1 MPDAARSFLDTHR
14 VLSLFLL
21 KMAAI
26 YAAWFVLYDLWLLP
40 DGRLDAWLSTSV
52 ASWTG
57 AVLRPFY
64 PETLV
69 DVRTIWAKPGIGI
82 RIENGCNGLSALS
95 LFIGFVVAYPG
106 TWARRAWFIP
116 MGLAAIVVTNVARCA
131 LLLVVSDRWP
141 AIFGEVHALHA
152 LFVFYLVIF
161 ALWVL
166 WANVGGSPKPDAGP
180 PSGPP
185 AAPPVAPSGRP
196 ALAGA

>member
-1 MPDAARSFLDTHR
+1 MSDVRSFFATHR

-40 DGRLDAWLSTSV
+40 DGRLDTWLSTSV

-57 AVLRPFY
+57 AVLAPFY

-69 DVRTIWAKPGIGI
+69 DGRTIWAKPGIGI
-82 RIENGCNGLSALS
+82 LIENGCNGLSALS

-116 MGLAAIVVTNVARCA
+116 MGLAAIVVTNIVRCA
-131 LLLVVSDRWP
+131 VLLVVSDKWP
-141 AIFGEVHALHA
+141 QIFGEVHALHA

-161 ALWVL
+161 GLWVL
-166 WANVGGSPKPDAGP
+166 WANVGGSPREEARP
-180 PSGPP
+180 PSSPS
-185 AAPPVAPSGRP
+185 ASRPV
-196 ALAGA
+196 LAGA